1 MDGDLLK
8 DSTQIDQHV
17 EAKVAATPRAR
28 RSTRAAA
35 RPSRRRRR
43 HRRRRRRRLLARKEL
58 LENGSL
64 VSGALDEVRAEV
76 LHEHTL
82 VLTLEGREARLVRVW
97 VRVWVRVRVRVR
109 AN

>member
-17 EAKVAATPRAR
+17 EAKVAAAPRAR
-28 RSTRAAA
+28 RSAHAAA

-43 HRRRRRRRLLARKEL
+43 RLLLAREEL

-64 VSGALDEVRAEV
+64 ICGGLDEVRAVV
-76 LHEHTL
+76 LYEHVL
-82 VLTLEGREARLVRVW
+82 VLTLEGREARLVG
-97 VRVWVRVRVRVR
+97 VRVRVRVR
-109 AN
+109 VRVGVGVS